1 MTTKEMEPLQT
12 FAAVV
17 ENVDIDGGDG
27 CCCCC
32 CCRPLEWESLSGAG
46 STATDDCRKGEA

>member
-1 MTTKEMEPLQT
+1 MMTKEMGPLQT
-12 FAAVV
+12 FAAV
-17 ENVDIDGGDG
+17 ENVDTDGGDG

-32 CCRPLEWESLSGAG
+32 CCGPLEWESLSGVG